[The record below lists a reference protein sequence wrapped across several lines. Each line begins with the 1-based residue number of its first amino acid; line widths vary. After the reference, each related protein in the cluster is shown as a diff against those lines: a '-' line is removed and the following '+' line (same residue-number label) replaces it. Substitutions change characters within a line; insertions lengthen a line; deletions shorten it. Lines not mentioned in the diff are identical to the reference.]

1 MRGLLVRPAGVKVL
15 LAFED
20 DNPQLWAD
28 AQKAWAALTP
38 EVFEDASAMIP
49 DYERVTVLS
58 RRPAHE
64 VAQRWQDISDLTVVD
79 SSDPAN
85 AAERLTVDVTM
96 HLLQEYAGT
105 AHLLHAAIL
114 GDASSHRAIA
124 LVAPSGTGKTTAA
137 RFLGRHFTYLTD
149 ETAVVMPDRSI
160 RPYPKPLSIIEEA
173 QHPKVQYNPADLGL
187 RVVTADDESFYLNRV
202 VILNRL
208 KDQTTTDPVIE
219 TLPIVDALLA
229 ISEQSSGL
237 MVTERGLEG
246 LADLLVETG
255 GAVELTYSEISE
267 TLPLIQSLLKQNEN
281 QLKPQETD
289 VTYLPAADF
298 LVNSDTP
305 NLYQRSQGSTGL
317 ASQDRYLVA
326 QGNAL
331 SEVSIYAW
339 DCWEM
344 LSQPLPKEE
353 IHARLQELYGPIPER
368 GFEESLLQL
377 EQAGLLLPVPVSP
390 L

>member
-187 RVVTADDESFYLNRV
+187 RVVVAGDYSFHLNRIVVLNRV
-202 VILNRL
+202 
-208 KDQTTTDPVIE
+208 KDQKVAPSIE
-219 TLPIVDALLA
+219 PLPLADALLT

-237 MVTERGLEG
+237 MMTERGLEA
-246 LADLLVETG
+246 LAGLLVETG

-289 VTYLPAADF
+289 LTYLPAADF

-305 NLYQRSQGSTGL
+305 DFYQRSQGSTGL